1 MLRLLRRPSNAAT
14 EHVNAQV
21 ETHETIVRIQPA
33 ASHHTLLAAP
43 DGNFLGVD
51 QGHVTT
57 LPTGDDRVMWR
68 AEGSASYRHA
78 TTGHRVQASAVPG
91 SDGVHLRAQDGVLD
105 AGGNPASSGAA
116 FVPSHGPEKLPSESL
131 GFFRANGW
139 VCLTSILAPETVDA
153 LQRLAGTDGHERE
166 DDEPHIRLRAALSM
180 DPAVARTAAEPVSL
194 WLIRA
199 YMQTKDIRL
208 GHTPAIVVLHP
219 DDGHRNVQGW
229 HSDFPYHWG
238 IDVPGVVPTPTGD
251 TVLGVQRNV
260 CVSEFTRERGAT
272 AFKLGSHAKDH
283 GPPEEWGTA
292 ATQRVPGHRTQ
303 HGLPYNGPDADVIE
317 APAGSIILY
326 DARTWHRAGVNR
338 TPHSRAAMLQAMT
351 PMYIMPKSDTSTAYK
366 DFLKSPAHQELT
378 DRERTETR
386 NLMLHTF
393 NGPGQQAITP
403 DQELTELA
411 RSAAASAGSY

>member
-1 MLRLLRRPSNAAT
+1 MSSKAAT
-14 EHVNAQV
+14 EHMNAQV
-21 ETHETIVRIQPA
+21 ETHETIVRVQPT
-33 ASHHTLLAAP
+33 ASHHTLLVAP
-43 DGNFLGVD
+43 DGDFLAMHQD
-51 QGHVTT
+51 CLTT
-57 LPTGDDRVMWR
+57 SAAADDRVMWL
-68 AEGSASYRHA
+68 AEDAGSYRHA
-78 TTGHRVQASAVPG
+78 TTGHRVEASAIPG
-91 SDGVHLRAQDGVLD
+91 TDGVHLHTEDGALD
-105 AGGNPASSGAA
+105 ASGNPAPSAA
-116 FVPSHGPEKLPSESL
+116 TFTPSHGPEQLPSESL
-131 GFFRANGW
+131 AFFRANGW
-139 VCLTSILAPETVDA
+139 VCLTSILAPDTVEA
-153 LQRLAGTDGHERE
+153 LQRLAGTDGHERTAE
-166 DDEPHIRLRAALSM
+166 RSGSRLRTALSV

-199 YMQTKDIRL
+199 YMRTMNVRL
-208 GHTPAIVVLHP
+208 GHTPALVVLHP
-219 DDGHRNVQGW
+219 DDGKRNVQGW

-292 ATQRVPGHRTQ
+292 ATQRTPGHRVE
-303 HGLPYNGPDADVIE
+303 HGLPYNGPEADVIE

-351 PMYIMPKSDTSTAYK
+351 PMYIMPKSDTSAAYK
-366 DFLKSPAHQELT
+366 DFLTSPAHAGLSA
-378 DRERTETR
+378 RERTELR

-393 NGPGQQAITP
+393 NGPGHQAITP

-411 RSAAASAGSY
+411 RSANSSSGSY